1 VGLLARLALIGA
13 LAGCFQPTELD
24 GVLHCGEGGSCPEGF
39 ECGADGLC
47 WRPGSQPIDASD
59 APLPAI
65 DAAADALAP
74 DAFIPQCSNG
84 IDDDCDGKIDRAG
97 GDPGCSSNTDDDER
111 GTKECDDGIDN
122 DVDGYRDYVAPGCG
136 TAIGDP
142 QCDKADDDDEH

>member
-1 VGLLARLALIGA
+1 MRGWWLTLLLLGGCGDPDGDGFGSSQDCATKNPDVFPGA
-13 LAGCFQPTELD
+13 EETC
-24 GVLHCGEGGSCPEGF
+24 
-39 ECGADGLC
+39 
-47 WRPGSQPIDASD
+47 
-59 APLPAI
+59 
-65 DAAADALAP
+65 
-74 DAFIPQCSNG
+74 NG

-142 QCDKADDDDEH
+142 QCDKPDDDDEH